1 MGEWGGFIDEQHD
14 PDGSNTKWML
24 ALRDLMIENHIHHTF
39 WCFNENSGDTG
50 GLVYDN
56 FGKWDEDK
64 YALVE
69 PALWQTDDGR
79 FISLDH
85 QIALGANG
93 ISLNDYYGGV
103 TSTDPTENTTKGDV
117 NGDSSVNVVDAM
129 LFRRYLL
136 DGTTEIVAENADW
149 DQDDAVTLTDL
160 ISLNHFLLRR

>member
-1 MGEWGGFIDEQHD
+1 M
-14 PDGSNTKWML
+14 
-24 ALRDLMIENHIHHTF
+24 
-39 WCFNENSGDTG
+39 
-50 GLVYDN
+50 VYDN

-136 DGTTEIVAENADW
+136 DGTTAIVAENADW
-149 DQDDAVTLTDL
+149 DQDDAVALTDL